1 MIVIIS
7 IIALVAAV
15 SLYDYFGAKSWQLVT
30 SAIRN
35 NTVFEHRNK
44 AYGAYVIRRDYD
56 RNLLL
61 IIFSLF
67 LGLGLV
73 YAGFVS
79 FRSLPAKTVF
89 EPPTVPSLDGGGYI
103 VEIPIPPIE
112 DIVAPTAAAVT
123 SDFVEPIIVDKKII
137 EPVKPIIP
145 EGGEGGEPG
154 GGTDPFGGGGTGG
167 PGGPGG
173 GIVQVPPVIVTPP
186 AGPEL
191 FPDVEAKYPGG
202 YPALNK
208 FIVDNI
214 KFPDIAQQMGTGGK
228 VYLRFVVNEE
238 GQISSVKVTRG
249 VEDCPECDRE
259 AVRVVK
265 SMKNWIPGKTNG
277 KAVSSYFDLP
287 INFEVQ

>member
-79 FRSLPAKTVF
+79 FKSLPAKTVF

-112 DIVAPTAAAVT
+112 DIVAPTSAAVT

-173 GIVQVPPVIVTPP
+173 GLTQVPPVIVTPP

-202 YPALNK
+202 FPELNK
-208 FIVDNI
+208 YIVDNI
-214 KFPDIAQQMGTGGK
+214 RFPEIAKEVGGGK

>member
-15 SLYDYFGAKSWQLVT
+15 SLYDYYGAKSWQLVT
-30 SAIRN
+30 SSIRN

-44 AYGAYVIRRDYD
+44 EYGAYVIRRDYD

-79 FRSLPAKTVF
+79 FQAMPAKLEFHPPVPTGGGGEIEIIIP
-89 EPPTVPSLDGGGYI
+89 EPPIDV
-103 VEIPIPPIE
+103 V
-112 DIVAPTAAAVT
+112 VAPTSGPV
-123 SDFVEPIIVDKKII
+123 SDFVEPTVIDKPII

-145 EGGEGGEPG
+145 EGGGDPG
-154 GGTDPFGGGGTGG
+154 PGAGTDPFGGSGPGG
-167 PGGPGG
+167 PGGPGPIT
-173 GIVQVPPVIVTPP
+173 IVVPPVVIPP
-186 AGPEL
+186 AEPTDY
-191 FPDVEAKYPGG
+191 PDVEAKYPGG
-202 YPALNK
+202 YPEMSK
-208 FIVDNI
+208 FIGDHI
-214 KFPDIAQQMGTGGK
+214 RFPEIAKEVGGGK

-249 VEDCPECDRE
+249 VADCAECDKE
-259 AVRVVK
+259 AMRVIK
-265 SMKNWIPGKTNG
+265 SMPNWIPGKVKG
-277 KAVSSYFDLP
+277 KPVSSYFDLP